1 MNHLSVSG
9 ASIAAVRTRLGGMEV
24 DNLET
29 ARLVAPDRAEALVK
43 TSGILKRRVAAKG
56 ETSLSLCV
64 AAARELMASV
74 AVAPGEIGAVVSVS
88 FTPQMAM
95 PGNAHLAQAALGLAP
110 DVAAFDLAHACAG
123 FIHGLYLAA
132 RFAADSGKC
141 VLLLDGDAQ
150 TPLAD
155 ASTAMLL
162 SDAGSA
168 TLVRPDPHGKID
180 FAFLADGSRA
190 DALKVEGG
198 KLRMDGFGVF
208 KFVADDVRRFL
219 EEFVSRTGD
228 VAAFVPHQ
236 ANVYMV
242 KSLAKSLGLEGR
254 VVITGDMAGNCAS
267 ASVALGL
274 EKTFASNLHGGV
286 LLAGFGGG
294 LAAAAARIEL

>member
-1 MNHLSVSG
+1 MNLVQVSG
-9 ASIAAVRTRLGGMEV
+9 ASVAAVRTRLGAIEV

-43 TSGILKRRVAAKG
+43 TTGILKRHVAANG

-64 AAARELMASV
+64 AAAKDLMASV
-74 AVAPGEIGAVVSVS
+74 GVAPSEIGAVVSVS

-95 PGNAHLAQAALGLAP
+95 PGNAHLAQSALDIPQSA
-110 DVAAFDLAHACAG
+110 AAFDLAHACAG
-123 FIHGLYLAA
+123 YIHGLYLAA
-132 RFAADSGKC
+132 RFAADSGEC
-141 VLLLDGDAQ
+141 VLLLDGDVQ
-150 TPLAD
+150 TAFAD
-155 ASTAMLL
+155 SSTAMLL

-168 TLVRPDPHGKID
+168 TLVRPDPDGKID
-180 FAFLADGSRA
+180 FAFLSDGSRV

-208 KFVADDVRRFL
+208 KFVADDVRLFL
-219 EEFVSRTGD
+219 EEFVSRTGE
-228 VAAFVPHQ
+228 VASFVPHQ
-236 ANVYMV
+236 ANVYMA
-242 KSLAKSLGLEGR
+242 KSLAKSLGLDDR

-274 EKTFASNLHGGV
+274 EEVFGSGVRGGV

-294 LAAAAARIEL
+294 LSAAAARIVL